1 MLQSTVHTTLGATPM
16 QLVFGQDAV
25 LNLSHE
31 ANWQYQTPKKELIN
45 KTTKRLQKLDDP
57 TPMPESALLMA
68 TAQIM
73 AEGGAKHSPVNCNTV
88 NSMID
93 CAASKKAKSGAA
105 RKRGANLCFCAAAR

>member
-1 MLQSTVHTTLGATPM
+1 MYSKFKNQINIPM
-16 QLVFGQDAV
+16 YRI
-25 LNLSHE
+25 S
-31 ANWQYQTPKKELIN
+31 I
-45 KTTKRLQKLDDP
+45 LDDP

-88 NSMID
+88 NSKTD

-105 RKRGANLCFCAAAR
+105 NAKQQQKL

>member
-1 MLQSTVHTTLGATPM
+1 MTSIIDLRGRLKTANHCGA
-16 QLVFGQDAV
+16 V
-25 LNLSHE
+25 
-31 ANWQYQTPKKELIN
+31 
-45 KTTKRLQKLDDP
+45 LDDP

-88 NSMID
+88 NSKTN

-105 RKRGANLCFCAAAR
+105 RKRGAFKGVRCHRCSRATRDVRSLLEQYYSSS

>member
-1 MLQSTVHTTLGATPM
+1 MRRFYT
-16 QLVFGQDAV
+16 
-25 LNLSHE
+25 
-31 ANWQYQTPKKELIN
+31 QTHKYIRIEF
-45 KTTKRLQKLDDP
+45 TKALKIFLMFKIYDKFQLDDP

-88 NSMID
+88 NLKTD

-105 RKRGANLCFCAAAR
+105 CFCAAAR